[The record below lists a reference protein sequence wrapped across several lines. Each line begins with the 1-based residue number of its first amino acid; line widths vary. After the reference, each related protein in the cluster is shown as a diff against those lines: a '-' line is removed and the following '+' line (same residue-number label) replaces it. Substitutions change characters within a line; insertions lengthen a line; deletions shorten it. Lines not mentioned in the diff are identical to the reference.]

1 MPDEVKEATPAPA
14 QPAQSATTQP
24 AQSQT
29 AQPAPAPNP
38 APKLKPKPE
47 KVKLKLTRAGSCNYE
62 GIILR
67 KSETVE
73 LEASRAEQLM
83 QSGLFERL

>member
-1 MPDEVKEATPAPA
+1 MPDEVKEATPPPA
-14 QPAQSATTQP
+14 QPAQP
-24 AQSQT
+24 AS
-29 AQPAPAPNP
+29 
-38 APKLKPKPE
+38 APKSKPPKPE
-47 KVKLKLTRAGSCNYE
+47 KVKLRLTGAGSCNYE

-67 KSETVE
+67 KNETVE

>member
-14 QPAQSATTQP
+14 QPAQPVP
-24 AQSQT
+24 AS
-29 AQPAPAPNP
+29 
-38 APKLKPKPE
+38 APKSKPKPE
-47 KVKLKLTRAGSCNYE
+47 KVKLKLTGAGSCNYE

-67 KSETVE
+67 KGETVE

>member
-1 MPDEVKEATPAPA
+1 MPDEVKEATPPPA
-14 QPAQSATTQP
+14 QPAQPVA
-24 AQSQT
+24 
-29 AQPAPAPNP
+29 
-38 APKLKPKPE
+38 APKSKPPKPE
-47 KVKLKLTRAGSCNYE
+47 KVKLRLTGAGSCNYE

-67 KSETVE
+67 KNETVE